1 MLGNPNIND
10 VKERLARLD
19 TENALVQQGFED
31 KGRWL
36 KQCLNL
42 QLLNKE
48 ADHIDTTTSSHEA
61 FLEFSE
67 LGVSRFSSYIKTA
80 INYIEGCADS
90 PYPRFWWN
98 RELLFLLCIR
108 YVTVILPLPSAK
120 KFEYNY
126 KNM

>member
-1 MLGNPNIND
+1 MILWAWLNLSLLIPPTVYSNRRNFCYRLQEVSELGKQLMLGNPNIND

-67 LGVSRFSSYIKTA
+67 LGVSRYF
-80 INYIEGCADS
+80 
-90 PYPRFWWN
+90 
-98 RELLFLLCIR
+98 
-108 YVTVILPLPSAK
+108 IL
-120 KFEYNY
+120 Y
-126 KNM
+126 KNCHKLY